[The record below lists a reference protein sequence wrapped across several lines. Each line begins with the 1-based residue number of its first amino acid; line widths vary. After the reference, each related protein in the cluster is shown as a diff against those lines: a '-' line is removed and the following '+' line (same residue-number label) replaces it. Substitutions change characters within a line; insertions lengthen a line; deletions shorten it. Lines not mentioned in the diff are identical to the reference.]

1 MAASSG
7 QVTSHTKREELWL
20 QALSRLTPEDRD
32 QLQSL
37 APRNHIDVL
46 SDLLSLTKISH
57 QESLRKRWKYV
68 RKNGE
73 VVIIRDLFAKIA
85 KWLDIFKQIGDQA
98 VQYDSAH
105 AALPWAGIRFV
116 LQMAVND
123 INRHGRLVEVV
134 SEISFIITRCTILEN
149 QFIPAQSRSGSGG
162 VDTKVSPQRPNSHLL
177 LVLVPCRLS
186 TSAAIPSC
194 AHRLTHV
201 GRPSCRHPRQ
211 RLRSFRSLSS
221 ISTLWC

>member
-7 QVTSHTKREELWL
+7 QVTNYTKREELWP
-20 QALSRLTPEDRD
+20 QALSRLTPADRD

-46 SDLLSLTKISH
+46 SELLSLTKISH

-98 VQYDSAH
+98 VQYDPTH

-123 INRHGRLVEVV
+123 INRYGRLVEVV

-149 QFIPAQSRSGSGG
+149 QFIPAQSSSGSDD
-162 VDTKVSPQRPNSHLL
+162 VDTKVSPQRPNSHPL
-177 LVLVPCRLS
+177 LVLVLYRLS

-201 GRPSCRHPRQ
+201 GRPSCSHPH
-211 RLRSFRSLSS
+211 
-221 ISTLWC
+221 

>member
-1 MAASSG
+1 MAAPSG
-7 QVTSHTKREELWL
+7 QVRSHTKREELWS
-20 QALSRLTPEDRD
+20 QAFSRLTPADRD

-37 APRNHIDVL
+37 ASRNHIDIL
-46 SDLLSLTKISH
+46 SDLLSLTKTSH

-98 VQYDSAH
+98 VQYDPAH

-123 INRHGRLVEVV
+123 IDRYGRLLEVI
-134 SEISFIITRCTILEN
+134 SEISFTVTRCAILEN
-149 QFIPAQSRSGSGG
+149 QFIPSRSTSGSGD
-162 VDTKVSPQRPNSHLL
+162 VDTRVSP
-177 LVLVPCRLS
+177 
-186 TSAAIPSC
+186 
-194 AHRLTHV
+194 
-201 GRPSCRHPRQ
+201 
-211 RLRSFRSLSS
+211 
-221 ISTLWC
+221 